1 MSVSSFAWLL
11 KSRRQKS
18 VAQTPPEAVDPDPG
32 ARVRVTVCCPTALP
46 ART

>member
-18 VAQTPPEAVDPDPG
+18 VVQAPPEAVDPS